1 MSVQPT
7 RRRFT
12 VDQYEAMGR
21 AGILGEDD
29 RVELLEG
36 EIVEMTPIGAR
47 HAECVNTLCFLFVTA
62 LGRRATVSVQNPVR
76 IDESSEPQPDL
87 ALLGHRV
94 GERAAR
100 TPEPQDVLLVIEVAD
115 TTQVYDRQVKVP
127 LYASAGIP
135 EVWLVDL
142 QAHTLTSW
150 LDPVGRRYERTRILR
165 EGDSVSP
172 TLVPDVSLS
181 VAEILG
187 PDDPSQ

>member
-1 MSVQPT
+1 MSVQLT

-47 HAECVNTLCFLFVTA
+47 HAACVLMLTDLLAATA
-62 LGRRATVSVQNPVR
+62 RTVAYVSVQNPLSLDADSQVH
-76 IDESSEPQPDL
+76 PDL
-87 ALLGHRV
+87 MLLSRRSHRYI
-94 GERAAR
+94 AR

-115 TTQVYDRQVKVP
+115 TTLVYDRQVKIP

-142 QAHTLTSW
+142 QARTVTSW
-150 LDPVGRRYERTRILR
+150 LDPAGRRYERTRILR

-172 TLVPDVSLS
+172 TLLPDASLS
-181 VAEILG
+181 VADIFG
-187 PDDPSQ
+187 PDDPS